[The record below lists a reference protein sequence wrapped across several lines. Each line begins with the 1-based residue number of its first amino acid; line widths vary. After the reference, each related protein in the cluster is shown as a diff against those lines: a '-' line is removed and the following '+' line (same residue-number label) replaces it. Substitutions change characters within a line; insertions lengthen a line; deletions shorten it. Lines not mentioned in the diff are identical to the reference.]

1 MICAFCGERRQEGIP
16 LGITENRRDH
26 ALCCRKVFDCNGL
39 GFVVVTRIAPEAAT
53 PRASKEAGAGP
64 EAKRPTERLQAV
76 NRESGKLGPD

>member
-39 GFVVVTRIAPEAAT
+39 GFVVVTRIAPEDAT
-53 PRASKEAGAGP
+53 PKALYNGTRGVESYGRTDEA
-64 EAKRPTERLQAV
+64 T
-76 NRESGKLGPD
+76 S